1 MKTSDFTYNGKGR
14 GKKILIG
21 TTMRCNG
28 FDKTF
33 LKAKKPFI
41 MSCEGW
47 KKNVLLFSIMDI
59 LLFHV
64 KNSGRYTPNRDAFEA
79 LDAHWCQH

>member
-1 MKTSDFTYNGKGR
+1 MKTSDLTYNGKGR

-41 MSCEGW
+41 MSCEG
-47 KKNVLLFSIMDI
+47 
-59 LLFHV
+59 
-64 KNSGRYTPNRDAFEA
+64 
-79 LDAHWCQH
+79 